1 MTLIATG
8 DNLRNRS
15 LMGLQA
21 MSREEAEREA
31 LYQQMVQQKA
41 AQRSQLAGTGLGIGA
56 SYAVN
61 KPESVINLGQKLG
74 LLKAPVAEATITG
87 NFSPITA
94 TQMNSTV
101 AGATKTGAEVASVL
115 NAPISSGGSGL
126 SSASVMNAINAPVGQ
141 SAFLQTGSG
150 LSATTPAA
158 QAAVNASLANA
169 GVSSAAT
176 GAGAAGAGAAG
187 AGAAGAGAGAAGAGA
202 GAAGAGA
209 GAAGAGVGAT
219 TAGAASTATAGTA
232 AAGTAASSAGTLA
245 TLGTIAAPLA
255 IGVGAFYLL
264 NKLFD

>member
-8 DNLRNRS
+8 DNLRNKS

-31 LYQQMVQQKA
+31 LYQQMVQQKS

-56 SYAVN
+56 SYAVSN
-61 KPESVINLGQKLG
+61 PDSVINLGQKLG
-74 LLKAPVAEATITG
+74 LLKAPVTEATITG

-115 NAPISSGGSGL
+115 GTPASSGGSAL
-126 SSASVMNAINAPVGQ
+126 SNASVMNAISAPAGQ
-141 SAFLQTGSG
+141 SAFLQTGAGLNAGTLSSG
-150 LSATTPAA
+150 ASSVAA
-158 QAAVNASLANA
+158 DMAAVNASLANA

-176 GAGAAGAGAAG
+176 GVGAGAAG
-187 AGAAGAGAGAAGAGA
+187 AGTAGAG
-202 GAAGAGA
+202 
-209 GAAGAGVGAT
+209 AGAGVGAT
-219 TAGAASTATAGTA
+219 TAGAASTATAGAT
-232 AAGTAASSAGTLA
+232 AGTASTAAGGLA
-245 TLGTIAAPLA
+245 PLMGIAAPLA